1 MSRIKEALFE
11 QLSAEQS
18 FMEYDTPLVNLVKAR
33 VDDEIRWTE
42 GQSMTQQYDSGDFY
56 DQQMEKMFWH
66 DRKPPEIKMSE
77 SLEKASTDIEK
88 AVNPKHYQNV
98 AAGKQYIE
106 LMVDMLRD
114 KTGVEAHLFGQVYKY
129 LMRCGGKDKE
139 IQELEKA
146 KWYLTALIKYK
157 TEGKVI

>member
-77 SLEKASTDIEK
+77 SLERASTDIEK

-106 LMVDMLRD
+106 LMVDMLERFN
-114 KTGVEAHLFGQVYKY
+114 GVEAHLLGQIYKY
-129 LMRCGGKDKE
+129 LMRAKLKDP
-139 IQELEKA
+139 IVQDLEKA
-146 KWYLTALIKYK
+146 KWYLEALIKFEK
-157 TEGKVI
+157 EGKVI